1 MNPLFPT
8 FHSIQFLGRV
18 LSFNKPALM
27 GILNCT
33 PDSFFEDSRV
43 NSQQSVV
50 EKAEKMVHAGAMIL
64 DVGGHSTRPNADPV
78 TMEEEITR
86 VIPVIKLLVK
96 NFPEIWISID
106 TYRLEVAQQAFLAGA
121 HIFNDIG
128 AGNMDEGILEW
139 VSNNQIPYI
148 LSHSRGKF
156 DEVHSLPNYL
166 NVVEDVWTDLAKK
179 VQFLRSK
186 SFTNL
191 IIDPGFGFS
200 KCLDDNYKIMAQ
212 LPQFKELGAPLLVGI
227 SRKTMLCKFLNI
239 SSEEALN
246 ATTAMNSIALLL
258 GADIL
263 RVHDVEEAKQ
273 VIDLVEKL
281 KEYGL
286 SNLS

>member
-8 FHSIQFLGRV
+8 FHSIQFRGRV
-18 LSFNKPALM
+18 LSFDKPVLM

-33 PDSFFEDSRV
+33 PDSFFEGSRV
-43 NSQQSVV
+43 NSMDAFL
-50 EKAEKMVHAGAMIL
+50 EKAEEMVEAGAVIL
-64 DVGGHSTRPNADPV
+64 DIGGHSTRPNSAPV
-78 TMEEEITR
+78 SPKEELAR
-86 VIPVIKLLVK
+86 VIPVIKLLVE

-106 TYRLEVAQQAFLAGA
+106 TYRLEVAQRAIEVGA

-128 AGNMDEGILEW
+128 AGNMDEGILDW
-139 VSNNQIPYI
+139 VAEKQIPYI
-148 LSHSRGKF
+148 LSHSRGSF
-156 DEVHSLPNYL
+156 TEVHSLPNYA
-166 NVVEDVWTDLAKK
+166 NTVEEVWTDLAKK

-200 KCLDDNYKIMAQ
+200 KSLEDNYKIMAH

-227 SRKTMLCKFLNI
+227 SRKTMLCKLLNI
-239 SSEEALN
+239 SAQESLN
-246 ATTAMNSIALLL
+246 ATTVMNSIALLL

-263 RVHDVEEAKQ
+263 RVHDVKEAKE
-273 VIDLVEKL
+273 VVDLIEKL

-286 SNLS
+286 SNIS